1 MRKGFGSGKP
11 NKGGNKLKEAYFKLI
26 LALLSCPRAK
36 IPELLIAHQN
46 LINTDLV
53 KMMRIVAMMLAKDGK
68 QEQASFLMNI
78 ALNIE
83 LRLSHSINQE
93 NEILDFVT
101 KVLQVSYET
110 SGASQILYTLLEAN
124 LDKLNNKFIL
134 ALRRITEYMRSQ
146 VNLEQV
152 AQCYYEFKSGNIEPL
167 NLDSSLEQ
175 AIHTAFGMIMFT
187 RPIFEFSKGNKA
199 INIEIVIA
207 GYDLITS
214 VFTRETWPEQW
225 AGCQIDLG
233 VAYRHRVYGDRS
245 SNLEQAILCY
255 QNSLQVLTS
264 KVFPEVW
271 ADILNN
277 LAIAYSERIKGNRA
291 DNLEQAIAY
300 CREVLKLCTCNA
312 FPEKWGSTHQNLGS
326 FWKERVCGDKA
337 ENLELSIHCYK
348 DALQVFTL
356 EEFSKEWSD
365 IQDGLGLSY
374 CNRIKGDR
382 LENQEQAIEYFQAAL
397 QACNSESFPAK
408 WVRMQSHLGT
418 VYWQRLKGDKSQNLE
433 LAIDCY
439 QKALQIATLLTMP
452 LEWAMVQINLASIY
466 SDRIKGNRQNNLEA
480 ALDHFIAASKV
491 YTKRDFPQNWATL
504 QNNLGLL
511 YGKLGL
517 HGKQIQSLKASLE
530 VCTRKAFPSDW
541 ANTQY
546 NLGLGY
552 RKLGQIEKAIH
563 CLRLSLEI
571 FQPTTLP
578 VDCLDAAHQLGNT
591 AFEQKFWRD
600 AIEGYNLAIKAVEIS
615 RSWAKSESRRQKILE
630 ESIGI
635 YQNMVQACINAG
647 QIEKAF
653 EYSERSRSKRLVD
666 LMASY
671 NLSQGEEIPPK
682 VQELLQQYEEL
693 QQKIDQE
700 RQSHKSENNRS
711 DTRAAW
717 EAYNEAIASLETQ
730 KQQVWENLRREDPVL
745 AGEIQVNPLSLSEIQ
760 KLIDQPNTAILSFY
774 TTNSDTHIF
783 VVQQNQII
791 LHTCTG
797 QGLDTLQGWINQNWL
812 LPYINNHKKWET
824 QINSILCEL
833 AERLQISEL
842 ISQHLQGIEELIL
855 VPHLLL
861 HQIPFAALPTGE
873 YQEYLGDKFL
883 IRYTPSCQILEFCQ
897 QRDNVGTFN
906 DISLQY
912 GTVEDA
918 EDNLPYARFEGEKL
932 AQMYNIPPEN
942 RLIGSSQATSNNY
955 RQLAQQVQVLHSCH
969 HAQSRLDNPLE
980 SQLKLAHSSSITL
993 GQLMTPSWRL
1003 PQLVEVFLSCC
1014 ETNLGT
1020 PSLTD
1025 DILTLS
1031 TGFLCAGARSVV
1043 STLWSV
1049 DDLATALFSIF
1060 YYQQRQEGKNRP
1072 EALQQAQI
1080 KLREFRKVDLNKIFQ
1095 EVETR
1100 EKELIVNRK
1109 KYPLD
1114 SIEYQQWKCEY
1125 NMYTK
1130 LNRLIKE
1137 IENSTQQFPFSAPR
1151 YWAAFICHGLR

>member
-1 MRKGFGSGKP
+1 MRKGFGSEKP
-11 NKGGNKLKEAYFKLI
+11 KKGGRKIHKAYLKLI
-26 LALLSCPRAK
+26 FALLDCSRAK
-36 IPELLIAHQN
+36 IPELLRANQN
-46 LINTDLV
+46 LINAELV
-53 KMMRIVAMMLAKDGK
+53 QTMVIVAMMLAKGGK

-78 ALNIE
+78 AGNIKF
-83 LRLSHSINQE
+83 RLSNAIVPK
-93 NEILDFVT
+93 NEVLDFVA

-110 SGASQILYTLLEAN
+110 SGDSQILYPLLEAN
-124 LDKLNNKFIL
+124 IDKLNDNFVL
-134 ALRRITEYMRSQ
+134 ALRCITEYIRSQ
-146 VNLEQV
+146 VNLEKV
-152 AQCYYEFKSGNIEPL
+152 AQFCHEVKSGITEPS
-167 NLDSSLEQ
+167 NLDSSLED
-175 AIHTAFGMIMFT
+175 IHTASGMIMFT
-187 RPIFEFSKGNKA
+187 EPIMEFPKGNKA
-199 INIEIVIA
+199 INIEIAIA
-207 GYDLITS
+207 GHDLITS
-214 VFTRETWPEQW
+214 VFTRETYPEQW

-233 VAYRHRVYGDRS
+233 VAYRRRVYGDRS

-255 QNSLQVLTS
+255 KNSLQILTS
-264 KVFPEVW
+264 KTFPEVW
-271 ADILNN
+271 ADTLNN
-277 LAIAYSERIKGNRA
+277 LAIAYSERIQGNRA

-300 CREVLKLCTCNA
+300 CQEVLKLCTTNA
-312 FPEKWGSTHQNLGS
+312 FPEQWGSTHLNLGN
-326 FWKERVCGDKA
+326 FWKERVYGDQG

-348 DALQVFTL
+348 DALQVFTC
-356 EEFSKEWSD
+356 EAFPEEWSN

-382 LENQEQAIEYFQAAL
+382 VENQEQAIKYFQAAL
-397 QACNSESFPAK
+397 EVRNYEAFPVK
-408 WVRMQSHLGT
+408 WVTTQSHLGT
-418 VYWQRLKGDKSQNLE
+418 VYWQRVKGEKAQNLE

-452 LEWAMVQINLASIY
+452 QEWAMVQINLGAMY
-466 SDRIKGNRQNNLEA
+466 SDRIKGNRQKNLEA
-480 ALDHFIAASKV
+480 ALHHFTAASKV
-491 YTKRDFPQNWATL
+491 YTKRDFPQKWATL
-504 QNNLGLL
+504 QNNLGLF

-517 HGKQIQSLKASLE
+517 HSKQIQCLQASLKE
-530 VCTRKAFPSDW
+530 CTRKAFPSDW
-541 ANTQY
+541 ASTQY
-546 NLGLGY
+546 NLGIGY
-552 RKLGQIEKAIH
+552 RKLGQIEKAID

-571 FQPTTLP
+571 FQPTTFPL
-578 VDCLDAAHQLGNT
+578 DCLDAAHELADT
-591 AFEQKFWRD
+591 AFDQKCWCD
-600 AIEGYNLAIKAVEIS
+600 AIEGYNLAIKAVETS
-615 RSWAKSESRRQKILE
+615 RTWATSETRRQEILE
-630 ESIGI
+630 ESIDV

-647 QIEKAF
+647 QVGKAF

-693 QQKIDQE
+693 QRQIDQE
-700 RQSHKSENNRS
+700 RQSHKSENSRS

-717 EAYNEAIASLETQ
+717 EAYNEAIATLETQ

-745 AGEIQVNPLSLSEIQ
+745 AGEIQVNPLKLSEIQ

-783 VVQQNQII
+783 VVQQNQIT

-797 QGLDTLQGWINQNWL
+797 QGLDTLQSWIEQNWL
-812 LPYINNHKKWET
+812 LPYMNDSQKWET
-824 QINSILCEL
+824 QINSILREL

-842 ISQHLQGIEELIL
+842 ISEHLQGIEELIL

-897 QRDNVGTFN
+897 QRDPVGTN
-906 DISLQY
+906 EISLQY

-918 EDNLPYARFEGEKL
+918 EDNLPCARFEGEKL
-932 AQMYNIPPEN
+932 AQMCNIPPEN

-955 RQLAQQVQVLHSCH
+955 RQLAQEVQVLHSCH

-980 SQLKLAHSSSITL
+980 SQLKLADSSITL

-1031 TGFLCAGARSVV
+1031 TGFLCAGARSVI

-1049 DDLATALFSIF
+1049 NDLATALFSIF
-1060 YYQQRQEGKNRP
+1060 YYQNRQEGNNRP
-1072 EALQQAQI
+1072 EALQKAQI
-1080 KLREFRKVDLNKIFQ
+1080 QLREFTKLDLNQIFK
-1095 EVETR
+1095 EVEAR
-1100 EKELIVNRK
+1100 EKVLIVNRK
-1109 KYPLD
+1109 KYPSD
-1114 SIEYQQWKCEY
+1114 SMEYQQWKLEY
-1125 NMYTK
+1125 NMYAK
-1130 LNRLIKE
+1130 LNRRIKE
-1137 IENSTQQFPFSAPR
+1137 IENSTQQFPFSHPR
-1151 YWAAFICHGLR
+1151 YWAAFICYGLP

>member
-1 MRKGFGSGKP
+1 MQVRTCEALP
-11 NKGGNKLKEAYFKLI
+11 YDWAQTTLNLANAYRERIRGN
-26 LALLSCPRAK
+26 
-36 IPELLIAHQN
+36 
-46 LINTDLV
+46 
-53 KMMRIVAMMLAKDGK
+53 
-68 QEQASFLMNI
+68 
-78 ALNIE
+78 
-83 LRLSHSINQE
+83 
-93 NEILDFVT
+93 
-101 KVLQVSYET
+101 QV
-110 SGASQILYTLLEAN
+110 
-124 LDKLNNKFIL
+124 
-134 ALRRITEYMRSQ
+134 
-146 VNLEQV
+146 VNLET
-152 AQCYYEFKSGNIEPL
+152 AIE
-167 NLDSSLEQ
+167 
-175 AIHTAFGMIMFT
+175 TYT
-187 RPIFEFSKGNKA
+187 
-199 INIEIVIA
+199 
-207 GYDLITS
+207 
-214 VFTRETWPEQW
+214 
-225 AGCQIDLG
+225 
-233 VAYRHRVYGDRS
+233 
-245 SNLEQAILCY
+245 
-255 QNSLQVLTS
+255 
-264 KVFPEVW
+264 
-271 ADILNN
+271 
-277 LAIAYSERIKGNRA
+277 
-291 DNLEQAIAY
+291 
-300 CREVLKLCTCNA
+300 
-312 FPEKWGSTHQNLGS
+312 
-326 FWKERVCGDKA
+326 
-337 ENLELSIHCYK
+337 
-348 DALQVFTL
+348 DALQVYT
-356 EEFSKEWSD
+356 KE
-365 IQDGLGLSY
+365 
-374 CNRIKGDR
+374 
-382 LENQEQAIEYFQAAL
+382 A
-397 QACNSESFPAK
+397 FP
-408 WVRMQSHLGT
+408 R
-418 VYWQRLKGDKSQNLE
+418 
-433 LAIDCY
+433 
-439 QKALQIATLLTMP
+439 
-452 LEWAMVQINLASIY
+452 EWAI
-466 SDRIKGNRQNNLEA
+466 
-480 ALDHFIAASKV
+480 
-491 YTKRDFPQNWATL
+491 T
-504 QNNLGLL
+504 QNNLGIAYLKPPYVYFTESQERAIAAFEAAL
-511 YGKLGL
+511 QIYSQETFPMDWAMAQKNLGIVYSQRIIGNNTENLDRAIKYYEAAFQVFTRDSFPEYWAKNQNNLAVAYTHLGK
-517 HGKQIQSLKASLE
+517 IDKAIACCRFALE
-530 VCTRKAFPSDW
+530 VFTTTAFPSQCLTVSKQIGEI
-541 ANTQY
+541 ATNA
-546 NLGLGY
+546 
-552 RKLGQIEKAIH
+552 KLW
-563 CLRLSLEI
+563 LE
-571 FQPTTLP
+571 
-578 VDCLDAAHQLGNT
+578 
-591 AFEQKFWRD
+591 
-600 AIEGYNLAIKAVEIS
+600 AIEGYSLAIEAIEIS
-615 RSWAKSESRRQKILE
+615 RTWAKSESRRQEILE
-630 ESIGI
+630 QSIHV

-647 QIEKAF
+647 QLEKAF

-693 QQKIDQE
+693 QQQIDQE

-783 VVQQNQII
+783 VVQKNQIT
-791 LHTCTG
+791 LHICTG

-824 QINSILCEL
+824 QINSILREL

-980 SQLKLAHSSSITL
+980 SQLKLAHGNSITL

-1049 DDLATALFSIF
+1049 NDLATALFSIF

-1080 KLREFRKVDLNKIFQ
+1080 KLREFTKVDLNKIFQ

-1100 EKELIVNRK
+1100 EKELIGNRK

-1125 NMYTK
+1125 NMYAK
-1130 LNRLIKE
+1130 LNRRIKE
-1137 IENSTQQFPFSAPR
+1137 IENSTQQFPFSDPC